1 MVNENTITFDDEEIM
16 SEQID
21 EDVEDEMDVLNSG
34 KNDALVFE
42 EVEKKDAARFL
53 ITHKGC

>member
-1 MVNENTITFDDEEIM
+1 M

-42 EVEKKDAARFL
+42 EVEKKDEEREKVQQSL
-53 ITHKGC
+53 QKEIEEIP